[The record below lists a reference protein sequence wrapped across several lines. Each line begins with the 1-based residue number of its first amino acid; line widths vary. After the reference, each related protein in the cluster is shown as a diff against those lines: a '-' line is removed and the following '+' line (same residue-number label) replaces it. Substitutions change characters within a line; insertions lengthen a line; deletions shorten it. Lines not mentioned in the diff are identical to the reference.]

1 MSTRSTS
8 GSRSAVKVFAATAL
22 RRFLTPLIVTPF
34 IVGLSCFNGH
44 AQEYLN
50 DVSRGA
56 STPRAGLAIEYDG
69 FTEPKY
75 NVLVAASEMGRL
87 ETVEVK
93 IGDRIKRG
101 QLIARLDDELQRQ
114 AVTGA
119 KIRAEMRG
127 ELEAAEAE
135 SELMKLRVDQLRSLA
150 VQEMARPYELK
161 RAVADWEIAQKQV
174 LAAQEQITLRQHE
187 WARYEEQ
194 LRRRRVLAPMDGIV
208 AEVFHSPGE
217 YVSPSDPTVIRLLV
231 LNQIV
236 AVFNV
241 PVDEVGRFTLGKRVT
256 VHLTSFPRGVV
267 GKVDTLSP
275 VIDGESGTVEV
286 RILIDNAEGRLR
298 AGDRCHTIGDGPD
311 NASVWRGD
319 RKRIGMGRPIR
330 IKDLSEK
337 R

>member
-1 MSTRSTS
+1 MTKRLSYRLPTS
-8 GSRSAVKVFAATAL
+8 FSVGSAPKLLTLTLLVSVCFTCKHADGQDYL
-22 RRFLTPLIVTPF
+22 R
-34 IVGLSCFNGH
+34 
-44 AQEYLN
+44 
-50 DVSRGA
+50 DVSRG
-56 STPRAGLAIEYDG
+56 SSSSRSSLAIEYDG
-69 FTEPKY
+69 FTEPKF

-93 IGDRIKRG
+93 VGDRVQRG

-114 AVTGA
+114 AVVGA

-127 ELEAAEAE
+127 ELEAAQAE

-150 VQEMARPYELK
+150 DREMARPYELK
-161 RAVADWEIAQKQV
+161 RAIADWEIAKKQV
-174 LAAQEQITLRQHE
+174 LAAQEQITLRKHE

-194 LRRRRVLAPMDGIV
+194 FRRRRVLAPMDGVV
-208 AEVFHSPGE
+208 ADVFHTPGE

-256 VHLTSFPRGVV
+256 VHLSSYPKGVV

-275 VIDGESGTVEV
+275 IIDGESGTVEV

-311 NASVWRGD
+311 NASLSPGD
-319 RKRIGMGRPIR
+319 RKTIGIARPIR
-330 IKDLSEK
+330 LRDLREK